1 MLMLVRRVVDP
12 MQQRVPSADSPGT
25 PDSQISKHEPRNP
38 GRDPAARGEPI
49 SSMSGA
55 RERDLPLEGV
65 RGLCAML
72 VIFGHMTYQAPLL
85 DPGYACDL
93 LHVDYGPQA
102 VFVFFIISGYVIGL
116 TSSGPATGPA
126 VRNYCSRRLLRI
138 VPIAWT
144 AILLTWVLL
153 RRNDLAAVVGNL
165 LFLQNYQPYPF
176 GFHVPVLY
184 DNPPLWSLSF
194 EMLYYALFVV
204 VWRHP
209 GKLRAVFGITMLVA
223 FSDLLGVPPIFTR
236 YAAYF
241 VFWLVGLALAWHSKA
256 PEAGANSP
264 WPSAF
269 CAAFVTWSVQPI
281 HSILATLSL
290 RLAGL
295 DSDRFHADALLG
307 SVLIVLSVTRR
318 SPALCRRL
326 IALAAVLGVVV
337 LPLRYLDASLSSL
350 EFLGAA
356 LLCIAF
362 LGRNRRPGLGPLAAL
377 APVGLVSYALY
388 ATAYPL
394 MRIVYRSPFLPSGSA
409 GTFFLRAMIY
419 FVMCGTAA
427 YLLERVLQPRW
438 VRMLSPFLG
447 LRAKPGPETPPNP
460 AQGS

>member
-1 MLMLVRRVVDP
+1 
-12 MQQRVPSADSPGT
+12 
-25 PDSQISKHEPRNP
+25 
-38 GRDPAARGEPI
+38 
-49 SSMSGA
+49 
-55 RERDLPLEGV
+55 
-65 RGLCAML
+65 ML

-93 LHVDYGPQA
+93 LHIDYGPQA

-126 VRNYCSRRLLRI
+126 VRDYCSRRLLRI

-144 AILLTWVLL
+144 AILLTWVIL
-153 RRNDLAAVVGNL
+153 RRNGLGAVLGNL

-176 GFHVPVLY
+176 GVHVPVLY

-194 EMLYYALFVV
+194 EMLYYALFIL

-209 GKLRAVFGITMLVA
+209 GKLRAVFGITIVMA
-223 FSDLLGVPPIFTR
+223 FSDLVGVAPIFTR

-241 VFWLVGLALAWHSKA
+241 VFWLVGLAAAWRSKA
-256 PEAGANSP
+256 PEAGERSS

-269 CAAFVTWSVQPI
+269 CAAFVTWSVMPV
-281 HSILATLSL
+281 HTILASMSS
-290 RLAGL
+290 RLAFL
-295 DSDRFHADALLG
+295 DWDRFHVDALLG

-326 IALAAVLGVVV
+326 IALAAVLGLVA
-337 LPLRYLDASLSSL
+337 LPLRYLDASLSSQ

-356 LLCIAF
+356 LLCMSF
-362 LGRNRRPGLGPLAAL
+362 VGRNWRPGMKPLAAL

-388 ATAYPL
+388 AAAYPL
-394 MRIVYRSPFLPSGSA
+394 MRVVYRSPFLPSGSA
-409 GTFFLRAMIY
+409 STFFLRAVVY
-419 FVMCGTAA
+419 FFLCGTAA

-447 LRAKPGPETPPNP
+447 LRAKAAPGAAP
-460 AQGS
+460 APAPGS